1 MNEKWRIDGV
11 PVKFIHRSGAGGNYW
26 VVFDKTKA
34 TLTEIEGINWAHPTV
49 VRVDAANNDEGLPDG
64 YGFDVV
70 QITYSSLP
78 KEYVAEIRTAKQ
90 FLGDVTG
97 YVAEIEAQ
105 QATIAAKTAEIGDL
119 NAQLAEADELAISL
133 YEQLEGGEEAEV

>member
-11 PVKFIHRSGAGGNYW
+11 PVKFIHRSGAGGNYR

-34 TLTEIEGINWAHPTV
+34 TLTEIEGIEWGHPTV
-49 VRVDAANNDEGLPDG
+49 VRVNAANNDEGLPYG

-70 QITYSSLP
+70 QITYSSRSQ
-78 KEYVAEIRTAKQ
+78 EYKVEVRTGKQ
-90 FLGDVTG
+90 YLGDVTG
-97 YVAEIEAQ
+97 YQAEIETQ
-105 QATIAAKTAEIGDL
+105 KGVISEKDTEIADL

-133 YEQLEGGEEAEV
+133 YERLEGREEAEA

>member
-11 PVKFIHRSGAGGNYW
+11 PAKHILRAGVGGSY
-26 VVFDKTKA
+26 VVAFDKTDA
-34 TLTEIEGINWAHPTV
+34 TLAEIEGIDWGHPTV
-49 VRVDAANNDEGLPDG
+49 VRVNAANNDEGLPYG